1 MNWYKTAQ
9 SKTMLGYKVMRVE
22 NGELVSGANSRLTL
36 PMQIGIIHSMPG
48 HGIYMG
54 KSPEYVKDYYSSSE
68 DPDDPKEVLI
78 TYQFDID
85 DVTHGNLEDREWEI
99 SVPQAKVINIEAIN

>member
-1 MNWYKTAQ
+1 VNWYKKAQ
-9 SKTMLGYKVMRVE
+9 SKMMLGYKVMRVE

-36 PMQIGIIHSMPG
+36 PMQIGAIHDMPG

-68 DPDDPKEVLI
+68 DLDDPKEVLI
-78 TYQFDID
+78 TYQFSVD
-85 DVTHGNLEDREWEI
+85 DVIHGNLEDREWEI
-99 SVPQAKVINIEAIN
+99 SVPTARVLNIEAIN

>member
-1 MNWYKTAQ
+1 MNWYKEAQ
-9 SKTMLGYKVMRVE
+9 SKMMLGYKVMRVE
-22 NGELVSGANSRLTL
+22 NGKLVSGANSRLTL
-36 PMQIGIIHSMPG
+36 PMQIGIMHSMPG

-78 TYQFDID
+78 TYQFNVDDI
-85 DVTHGNLEDREWEI
+85 THGNLEDREWEI
-99 SVPQAKVINIEAIN
+99 SVSQAKVINIEAIN